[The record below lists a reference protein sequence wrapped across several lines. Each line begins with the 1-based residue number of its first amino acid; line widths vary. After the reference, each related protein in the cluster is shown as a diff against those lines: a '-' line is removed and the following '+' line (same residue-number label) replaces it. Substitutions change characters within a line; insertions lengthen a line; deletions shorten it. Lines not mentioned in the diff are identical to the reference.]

1 MIPMKNASSAMNKA
15 ESPRKQTTR
24 LSALAIGLRLIT
36 TSAPKTSITMAKS
49 QNRKEGIK
57 LSGLTEWRSN
67 GVLGERKRACHFS
80 DTPTL
85 HYTSIWLL
93 LLIPLQNDTVHY
105 AADLEQLFLVVHHFR
120 TSEPGNGII
129 FAQKD
134 CLLGANLLTHPAEN
148 AANHV
153 NIELA
158 RILLDFA
165 EATFGR
171 NFARFDFDGAWRANE
186 FAQLT
191 GDAADA
197 PRLVFHQGGCAAV
210 MFRQLRVPF
219 LLWILHGHLGA
230 AEKHI
235 FEMLERDR
243 HARYDRRQIQSLEPG
258 EFRSWNGDCHINSCS
273 CL

>member
-134 CLLGANLLTHPAEN
+134 CLLGANFLTHPAEN

-153 NIELA
+153 NIELT

-165 EATFGR
+165 EAIFGR
-171 NFARFDFDGAWRANE
+171 NLARLDFDGAGRANE
-186 FAQLT
+186 FAELT
-191 GDAADA
+191 GDATDA
-197 PRLVFHQGGCAAV
+197 PRLVLHQCRRASI
-210 MFRQLRVPF
+210 MFRQLRVPS
-219 LLWILHGHLGA
+219 LLRILHGYLGA
-230 AEKHI
+230 AKEHV
-235 FEMLERDR
+235 FEMPEGDR
-243 HARYDRRQIQSLEPG
+243 HPCRDRRQIQSLGPG
-258 EFRSWNGDCHINSCS
+258 KFGAWNGDSHINSCS
-273 CL
+273 CS